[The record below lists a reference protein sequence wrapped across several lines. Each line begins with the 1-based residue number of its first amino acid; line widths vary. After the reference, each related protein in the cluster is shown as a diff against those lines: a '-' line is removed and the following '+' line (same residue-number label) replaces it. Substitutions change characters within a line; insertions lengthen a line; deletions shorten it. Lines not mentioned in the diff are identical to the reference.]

1 MVSTHIN
8 VLGWAAAVLAA
19 FMLLPAALSFS
30 VGDPLVGAAFLTG
43 AGLTLFFGGIGV
55 IATRGTEQRVDLRAS
70 FLAATLLWILIP
82 ALAAIPFVLSGV
94 FASFT
99 DAYFEALSG
108 FTTNGASILRD
119 LESVPQGILLWRALL
134 QWLGG
139 FAIILFAVALL
150 SFGGIGGMNLF
161 SSTMPRGD
169 RETTFGRVKQVARYL
184 GWIYV
189 GLTALCILALVVVGM
204 TPFDATA
211 HALSTVS
218 TGGFSTRAAGISS
231 FDSIGVDIVLMVFM
245 IAGALNF
252 TTIWALTRGR
262 HDTVWK
268 DVEAHYLLAIIVSAA
283 AIIAGTLIIGHGVAF
298 GAAVRPALFDVVS
311 SLTTTGFAAAD
322 GATTGDLPVIVPV
335 MLMGLMLIGG
345 ATGSTAGGMRL
356 MRLVVFFKLA
366 GRELSRLSYPHG
378 VVRLRYAGQI
388 IDEPTLR
395 SVWGQLMMFLS
406 FLALAALVFGL
417 LGFDLQSTLALAATT
432 LSTTGAGLSITAPHL
447 SYPEFSDATKW
458 ALSATMVF
466 GRLELLVVLVLF
478 TRAYWRN

>member
-30 VGDPLVGAAFLTG
+30 VAEPAVGAAFATG
-43 AGLTLFFGGIGV
+43 AGLTLFIGGTGV
-55 IATRGTEQRVDLRAS
+55 IATRGTERRVDLRGG
-70 FLAATLLWILIP
+70 FMAATLLWILLP
-82 ALAAIPFVLSGV
+82 ALASIPFVLSGV

-108 FTTNGASILRD
+108 FTTNGASIIGD
-119 LESVPQGILLWRALL
+119 IETMPQGILLWRALL

-139 FAIILFAVALL
+139 FASVLFAIALL
-150 SFGGIGGMNLF
+150 SFGGVGGMNLF
-161 SSTMPRGD
+161 ATTMPRGD
-169 RETTFGRVKQVARYL
+169 RETLFGRTKKVARAL
-184 GWIYV
+184 WWIYV
-189 GLTALCILALVVVGM
+189 GLTALCILSLVVVGM

-211 HALSTVS
+211 HALSTIS
-218 TGGFSTRAAGISS
+218 TGGFSTKNGGIAA
-231 FDSIGVDIVLMVFM
+231 FDSIAVEIVLMVFM
-245 IAGALNF
+245 LIGALNF
-252 TTIWALTRGR
+252 ALLWALGRGR
-262 HDTVWK
+262 AQALRK
-268 DVEAHYLLAIIVSAA
+268 DVETRYLLAIVASATAFIV
-283 AIIAGTLIIGHGVAF
+283 GTLVVSHYF
-298 GAAVRPALFDVVS
+298 SFDGALRPALFDVIS
-311 SLTTTGFAAAD
+311 SITTTGFAAGSD
-322 GATTGDLPVIVPV
+322 VTTGVLPVIVPV

-406 FLALAALVFGL
+406 FLALAALVFGA
-417 LGFDLQSTLALAATT
+417 LGFDLQGALALAATN
-432 LSTTGAGLSITAPHL
+432 LSTSGAGLSLTAPDL

-458 ALSATMVF
+458 ALNATMIF

>member
-8 VLGWAAAVLAA
+8 VLGWAAAILAA
-19 FMLLPAALSFS
+19 FMLLPAALSFG
-30 VGDPLVGAAFLTG
+30 VAEPLVGAAFLTG
-43 AGLTLFFGGIGV
+43 AGLTVFFGGIGV
-55 IATRGTEQRVDLRAS
+55 AATRGTERQVDVRAG
-70 FLAATLLWILIP
+70 FMAATLLWVIIP
-82 ALAAIPFVLSGV
+82 ALASIPFMLSGV

-108 FTTNGASILRD
+108 FTTNGASILSD
-119 LESVPQGILLWRALL
+119 LDTVPQGILLWRALL

-161 SSTMPRGD
+161 SSPMPRGD
-169 RETTFGRVKQVARYL
+169 RDTLFGRAKHVARHL
-184 GWIYV
+184 WWIYV

-204 TPFDATA
+204 SPFDATA
-211 HALSTVS
+211 HALSTIS
-218 TGGFSTRAAGISS
+218 TGGFSTRTAGVLAFESV
-231 FDSIGVDIVLMVFM
+231 GVEIVLMIFM

-252 TTIWALTRGR
+252 AILWAMTRGQQNAI
-262 HDTVWK
+262 WK
-268 DVEAHYLLAIIVSAA
+268 DVETRYLLAIVASATA
-283 AIIAGTLIIGHGVAF
+283 MIAGTLVVTQDFAF
-298 GAAVRPALFDVVS
+298 GAALRPAVFGVIS
-311 SLTTTGFAAAD
+311 SITTTGYAAVD
-322 GATTGDLPVIVPV
+322 GATMGTLPVIVPV

-406 FLALAALVFGL
+406 FMALAALVFGL
-417 LGFDLQSTLALAATT
+417 LGFDLQSALALSATT
-432 LSTTGAGLSITAPHL
+432 LSTAGAGLSMTAPFL
-447 SYPEFSDATKW
+447 SYPDFSNATKW
-458 ALSATMVF
+458 ALSATMIF

>member
-8 VLGWAAAVLAA
+8 VLGWAAAILAA

-30 VGDPLVGAAFLTG
+30 VGEPLVGAAFLSG
-43 AGLTLFFGGIGV
+43 SALTMFFGGIGV
-55 IATRGTEQRVDLRAS
+55 AATRGTERQVDIRAGFMS
-70 FLAATLLWILIP
+70 ATLLWLIIP
-82 ALAAIPFVLSGV
+82 ALASFPFMLSGV
-94 FASFT
+94 FSSFT

-108 FTTNGASILRD
+108 FTTNGASILSD
-119 LESVPQGILLWRALL
+119 LDSVPQGILLWRALL

-161 SSTMPRGD
+161 SSPMPRGD
-169 RETTFGRVKQVARYL
+169 RDTLFGRAKQVGRHL
-184 GWIYV
+184 WWIYLS
-189 GLTALCILALVVVGM
+189 LTALCILALIVVGM
-204 TPFDATA
+204 SPFDATA
-211 HALSTVS
+211 HALSTIS
-218 TGGFSTRAAGISS
+218 TGGFSTRTAGVLA
-231 FDSIGVDIVLMVFM
+231 FESIGVEIVLMVFM

-252 TTIWALTRGR
+252 AILWAMTRGQQNAI
-262 HDTVWK
+262 WK
-268 DVEAHYLLAIIVSAA
+268 DVETRYLLAIVVSATA
-283 AIIAGTLIIGHGVAF
+283 VISVTLVVTQDFAF
-298 GAAVRPALFDVVS
+298 GRALRPAVFDVVS
-311 SLTTTGFAAAD
+311 SLTTTGYAA
-322 GATTGDLPVIVPV
+322 GGTTTDTLPVIVPV
-335 MLMGLMLIGG
+335 LLMGLMLIGG

-356 MRLVVFFKLA
+356 LRLVVFFKLA

-388 IDEPTLR
+388 IDETTLR

-417 LGFDLQSTLALAATT
+417 LGFDLQSALALSATT
-432 LSTTGAGLSITAPHL
+432 LSTAGAGLSMTAPFL
-447 SYPEFSDATKW
+447 SYPEFSNATKW
-458 ALSATMVF
+458 ALSATMIF

>member
-30 VGDPLVGAAFLTG
+30 IAEPEIGAAFLTG
-43 AGLTLFFGGIGV
+43 AGLTLFIGGTGV
-55 IATRGTEQRVDLRAS
+55 IATRGTENRVDLRAG
-70 FLAATLLWILIP
+70 FMAATLLWTLIP
-82 ALAAIPFVLSGV
+82 ALASIPFLLSGV

-108 FTTNGASILRD
+108 FSTNGASIISD
-119 LESVPQGILLWRALL
+119 LESMPQGILLWRALL

-139 FAIILFAVALL
+139 FAVILFAVALL

-161 SSTMPRGD
+161 ATTMPRGD
-169 RETTFGRVKQVARYL
+169 RETLFGRAKQVARAL
-184 GWIYV
+184 WWIYV

-204 TPFDATA
+204 TPFDATT
-211 HALSTVS
+211 HALSTIS
-218 TGGFSTRAAGISS
+218 TGGFSTKNDGIAA
-231 FDSIGVDIVLMVFM
+231 FDNIGVEIVVMLFM
-245 IAGALNF
+245 IIGALNF
-252 TTIWALTRGR
+252 AILWALARGR
-262 HDTVWK
+262 HVAVWK
-268 DVEAHYLLAIIVSAA
+268 DVETHYLLTIVVSAT
-283 AIIAGTLIIGHGVAF
+283 AIIAGTLIVAHNFSF
-298 GAAVRPALFDVVS
+298 GGALRPAIFDVVS
-311 SLTTTGFAAAD
+311 ALTTTGFAAGSDVTA
-322 GATTGDLPVIVPV
+322 GVLPVIVPV

-406 FLALAALVFGL
+406 FLALAALVFGI
-417 LGFDLQSTLALAATT
+417 LGFDLQSALALAATN
-432 LSTTGAGLSITAPHL
+432 LSTAGAGLSLTAPGL
-447 SYPEFSDATKW
+447 SYPDFSNATKW
-458 ALSATMVF
+458 ALNATMIF
-466 GRLELLVVLVLF
+466 GRLELIVVLVLF
-478 TRAYWRN
+478 TRAYWRK

>member
-8 VLGWAAAVLAA
+8 VLGWAAAILAA

-30 VGDPLVGAAFLTG
+30 VGEPLVGAAFLSG
-43 AGLTLFFGGIGV
+43 SGLTLFFGGIGV
-55 IATRGTEQRVDLRAS
+55 AATRGTERQVDIRAG
-70 FLAATLLWILIP
+70 FMAATLLWVIIP
-82 ALAAIPFVLSGV
+82 ALASLPFMLSGV

-119 LESVPQGILLWRALL
+119 LDSVPQGILLWRAVL

-161 SSTMPRGD
+161 SSPMPRGD
-169 RETTFGRVKQVARYL
+169 RDTLFGRAKQVGRHL
-184 GWIYV
+184 WWIYLS
-189 GLTALCILALVVVGM
+189 LTALCILALIVVGM

-211 HALSTVS
+211 HALSTIS
-218 TGGFSTRAAGISS
+218 TGGFSTRTAGVLA
-231 FDSIGVDIVLMVFM
+231 FESIGVEIVLMVFM

-252 TTIWALTRGR
+252 AILWAMTRGQQNAI
-262 HDTVWK
+262 WK
-268 DVEAHYLLAIIVSAA
+268 DVETRYLLAIVASATA
-283 AIIAGTLIIGHGVAF
+283 VISATLVVTQDFAF
-298 GAAVRPALFDVVS
+298 GSALRPAVFDVVS
-311 SLTTTGFAAAD
+311 SLTTTGYAAN
-322 GATTGDLPVIVPV
+322 GATTGTLPVIVPV
-335 MLMGLMLIGG
+335 LLMGLMLIGG

-356 MRLVVFFKLA
+356 LRLVVFFKLA

-417 LGFDLQSTLALAATT
+417 LGFDLQSALALSATT
-432 LSTTGAGLSITAPHL
+432 LSTAGAGLSMTAPFL
-447 SYPEFSDATKW
+447 SYPDFSNATKW
-458 ALSATMVF
+458 ALSATMIF